1 MNGDET
7 QLNNAPIRYRLGL
20 DIGANSVGWAAVR
33 MSADEEAGD
42 RPVGLL
48 AAGVRIFEAGVE
60 GAVEQGKDGSRAVAR
75 RLARQQ
81 RRQTWRRQYRKHRL
95 FRLL

>member
-1 MNGDET
+1 MNADET

-33 MSADEEAGD
+33 MAADEEASD

-60 GAVEQGKDGSRAVAR
+60 GAFEQGKDGSRAVAR
-75 RLARQQ
+75 RLARET
-81 RRQTWRRQYRKHRL
+81 RRPTWAGLSR
-95 FRLL
+95 